1 MYMCIFLFDTVRW
14 GKDIKG
20 YIYLVDDVGY
30 LREEEM
36 REEEEI
42 KESFERVVPMKN
54 NIYDTWIM

>member
-1 MYMCIFLFDTVRW
+1 M
-14 GKDIKG
+14 KG

-54 NIYDTWIM
+54 NIYDT